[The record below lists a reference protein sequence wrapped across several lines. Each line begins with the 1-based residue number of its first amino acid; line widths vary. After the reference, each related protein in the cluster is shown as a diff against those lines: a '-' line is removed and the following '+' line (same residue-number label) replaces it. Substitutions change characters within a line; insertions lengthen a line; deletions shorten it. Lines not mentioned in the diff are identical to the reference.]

1 MKGQK
6 AIIVDKENRTIRLSM
21 QSDRWKIENT
31 SSEGD
36 KQPGSIT
43 IKNNKG
49 LWIDNGNSEKIKI
62 CYKTAI
68 SIKDKKITCVQ
79 IRTKGRSIKNGGLDV
94 QINGWSVPEDGL
106 VNMPLQPP
114 IDIMIALEANADSCG
129 IISDIQLDFLEDV
142 TDLTERC
149 QDDRDILIVTPDYP
163 SNHNLYLAAFAHSRN
178 RVYAEK
184 GLKIQVAALSVYRWY
199 STSYEFEGIPVI
211 MGHTSL
217 LKKLLSKKQY
227 KMIIVHF
234 ADVEYYQIFDGYI
247 SDEQLIFIC
256 HGPETTFKLLPN
268 VSRPYFTAPLPENRG
283 ENPVKEYYVKKYSR
297 KNNVHWVFVSE
308 WLKEKS
314 EESLNVKFLNCSCI
328 GNIIDENNFPYVQKS
343 PDDRKKILVLRKFDN
358 IQYHSIDIVVRTIL
372 ALSHKE
378 YFEELEFDIYGDGDY
393 YDKLTAPIKDFA
405 NVHLHR
411 TFIRNSEIKNIHKTH
426 GIMLIPSR
434 HDSQGVSIGEAASS
448 GVVPLGSKVTCLPYF
463 LDDEH
468 THVLSDPEDPDS
480 MVETFEKFY
489 FDPER
494 FLNVSKELSHY
505 VQRISGREQ
514 TIERE
519 IELIKRLSINT
530 YDIQANF
537 NKLQPEEKPILTIV
551 VPAYNV
557 EKYIEKCVLS
567 LVNHRNAEKCEILI
581 INDGSKDNTSVIGH
595 KYQEMTN
602 GIVKVID
609 KENGGHGSTINKGIE
624 IAKGKYIKLIDG
636 DDWVDSENLAKLVD
650 VLSAQDADLF
660 LTKGCYEYAD
670 KASLDNIIDYDSLTE
685 GVTYHYSDLLYPVYG
700 FDTYGPLLTTS
711 TYRTDILRKAA
722 FKLSEK
728 KPYVDMEFNV
738 FSQQYI
744 DTVKYY
750 DLDIYRYLI
759 GRSGQTVSRDYW
771 KGHYKDHEY
780 VIFNILKYLD
790 KKKEYSEQ
798 RKQYAYRQYIA
809 KMVDSQIFMF
819 DQLASWDEL
828 EKFLEK
834 LKHYPLAYKVSLEY
848 IKDKKDASIYILNN
862 YKKFIS
868 ESRKEEPV
876 INMDGTHRLDNEKSK
891 ILPVVRAIVPYGM
904 ISLWRKYVVP
914 KLWEKA
920 EK

>member
-1 MKGQK
+1 MKEQK
-6 AIIVDKENRTIRLSM
+6 AIIVDKENKSIHLSM
-21 QSDRWKIENT
+21 QLDQWEIGKMGAGR
-31 SSEGD
+31 D
-36 KQPGSIT
+36 KLQGNI
-43 IKNNKG
+43 ILKNNKG
-49 LWIDNGNSEKIKI
+49 LWIDNRKSEKIKV
-62 CYKTAI
+62 CYKTRI
-68 SIKDKKITCVQ
+68 SIKDKKITCMQ
-79 IRTKGRSIKNGGLDV
+79 IRTKGSSIRNGGLDV
-94 QINGWSVPEDGL
+94 QINGWSVPEDG
-106 VNMPLQPP
+106 VANMPLQPP
-114 IDIMIALEANADSCG
+114 IDITVELEANADSCG
-129 IISDIQLDFLEDV
+129 LISDIQLDFPEEAPDF
-142 TDLTERC
+142 TEQC
-149 QDDRDILIVTPDYP
+149 EDDRDILVVTPDYP
-163 SNHNLYLAAFAHSRN
+163 TNHNLYLAAFAHSRN
-178 RVYAEK
+178 RVYDEK
-184 GLKIQVAALSVYRWY
+184 GLKIQVAALSTYRWY
-199 STSYEFEGIPVI
+199 SSSYEFEGIPVI

-234 ADVEYYQIFDGYI
+234 VDVEYYQIFDGYI

-268 VSRPYFTAPLPENRG
+268 VARPYFTAPLPENWG
-283 ENPVKEYYVKKYSR
+283 ENPIKEGYVKKYSR
-297 KNNVHWVFVSE
+297 MDNVHWIFVSE

-378 YFEELEFDIYGDGDY
+378 YFEELEFDIYGDGGY
-393 YDKLTAPIKDFA
+393 YDELTAPIKRFT

-463 LDDEH
+463 MDDEH

-480 MVETFEKFY
+480 MVETFESFY

-494 FLNVSKELSHY
+494 FLNVSRELSHY
-505 VQRISGREQ
+505 VQEISGRKQ
-514 TIERE
+514 TIEKE
-519 IELIKRLSINT
+519 IELIQKLSTNT
-530 YDIQANF
+530 YDIQKKL
-537 NKLQPEEKPILTIV
+537 NKLQPEENPILTIV

-557 EKYIEKCVLS
+557 EKYIEKCILS

-581 INDGSKDNTSVIGH
+581 INDGSKDKTSAIGH

-650 VLSAQDADLF
+650 VLSVQEADLF

-750 DLDIYRYLI
+750 NFDIYRYLI

-790 KKKEYSEQ
+790 KKKDYSEQ
-798 RKQYAYRQYIA
+798 RKQYAYRHYIA
-809 KMVDSQIFMF
+809 QMVDSQIFMF

-828 EKFLEK
+828 EKFLKK
-834 LKHYPLAYKVSLEY
+834 LEHYPLAYKVSFEY
-848 IKDKKDASIYILNN
+848 VKNKNDASIYILNH

-868 ESRKEEPV
+868 VSRKEEPL
-876 INMDGTHRLDNEKSK
+876 INIDGTHRLNKEKSE
-891 ILPVVRAIVPYGM
+891 ILPVIRAVIPYGM
-904 ISLWRKYVVP
+904 ISLWRKHVVP